1 MNRNFKGLAHIGI
14 MTNDLDRSL
23 DFYRILGGTVKDTAV
38 LPTPQGE
45 KKLVMVD
52 VCGLTVELI
61 VPPVPSDAPTG
72 VISHFAV
79 WARDLDAVG
88 ATLRA
93 AGYDAFDTPTKNT
106 APIFGGVTNWFLTG
120 PNGERI
126 ELMEKKD

>member
-14 MTNDLDRSL
+14 VTHDLDRSL
-23 DFYRILGGTVKDTAV
+23 DFYRILGGTVTDTA
-38 LPTPQGE
+38 LLSTPQGE

-52 VCGLTVELI
+52 VCGLTIELI
-61 VPPVPSDAPTG
+61 VPPVPAGAPTG

-79 WARDLDAVG
+79 WTDDLDAVA

-93 AGYDAFDTPTKNT
+93 AGYDTFDTPVKNT
-106 APIFGGVTNWFLTG
+106 SSIFGGITNWFLTG

-126 ELMEKKD
+126 ELMETKA